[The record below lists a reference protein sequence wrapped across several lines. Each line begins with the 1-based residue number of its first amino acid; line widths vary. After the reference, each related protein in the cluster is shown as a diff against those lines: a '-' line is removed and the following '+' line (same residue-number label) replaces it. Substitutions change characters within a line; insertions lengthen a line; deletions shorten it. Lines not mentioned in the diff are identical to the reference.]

1 MMEDELELWNAEFP
15 QWKLTQE
22 ELDFLNALF
31 ELGVEETAEA
41 FEARFPR
48 WMQ

>member
-1 MMEDELELWNAEFP
+1 MMEDELERWNAEFP

-22 ELDFLNALF
+22 ELEFLNALV
-31 ELGVEETAEA
+31 ELSVEETAER
-41 FEARFPR
+41 FEAKFRR